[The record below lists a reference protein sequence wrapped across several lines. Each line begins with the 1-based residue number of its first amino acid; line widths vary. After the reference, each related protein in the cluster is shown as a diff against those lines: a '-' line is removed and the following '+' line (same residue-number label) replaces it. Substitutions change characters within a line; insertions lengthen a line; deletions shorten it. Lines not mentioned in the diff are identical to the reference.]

1 MVPNKNVFVRE
12 LKMNPEKNITIKD
25 ILTLERRILCLCV
38 NDRENFNT
46 LKNGYTVVDMDDF
59 YFQLHGFIFCV
70 VEEVYRLGLEQIL
83 PEQILSS
90 MEKDDFNIEK
100 VSDIFLEISNN
111 NPSSDI
117 QNFID
122 NCRNRKT
129 LESKVTDSNVNR
141 IILSQDEK
149 YSLFKFIDNDLYHI
163 GLPEDFNNILYD
175 FPDEIKMDLSS
186 SMEELEV
193 SNYKDKK
200 ICPWYQSSES
210 ISEYVYYV

>member
-1 MVPNKNVFVRE
+1 
-12 LKMNPEKNITIKD
+12 MNTEKSFTIKD

-59 YFQLHGFIFCV
+59 YFQLHGFIFCI
-70 VEEVYRLGLEQIL
+70 VEEVYRAGLEEIT

-90 MEKDDFNIEK
+90 MEKDNFNIEK

-122 NCRNRKT
+122 SCIDRKI
-129 LESKVTDSNVNR
+129 LESKVTDSNVSR
-141 IILSQDEK
+141 VIINKDDK
-149 YSLFKFIDNDLYHI
+149 YSLFMFIDNDLYHI
-163 GLPEDFNNILYD
+163 GLAEYFNDILYD
-175 FPDEIKMDLSS
+175 LPNEIQMDLSS
-186 SMEELEV
+186 TMKALE
-193 SNYKDKK
+193 SINYKEKK
-200 ICPWYQSSES
+200 VSPWYEDSES
-210 ISEYVYYV
+210 VSEYIYYV